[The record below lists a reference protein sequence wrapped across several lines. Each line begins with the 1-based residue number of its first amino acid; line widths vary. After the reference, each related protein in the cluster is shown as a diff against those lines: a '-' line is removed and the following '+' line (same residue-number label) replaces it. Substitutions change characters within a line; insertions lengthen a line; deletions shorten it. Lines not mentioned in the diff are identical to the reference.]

1 MLSLYEMTSSLFI
14 LFMHFT
20 VQMLAKQLLL
30 WNASIYRCY
39 ITYFEFTCFG
49 IFDCISHRSFLS
61 FILQANT
68 SSPKS
73 YFLLDSTASSFGFC
87 TPIIDKNQVLT
98 LNGKETWASYSL
110 TKISNY
116 SALTLSLFGVTY
128 MYKEKLFSLQF
139 SYNAK

>member
-20 VQMLAKQLLL
+20 VQMLAKQLHVSLQ
-30 WNASIYRCY
+30 NANIYKCH
-39 ITYFEFTCFG
+39 ITYFEITFLRYST
-49 IFDCISHRSFLS
+49 ISHHSFLS

-73 YFLLDSTASSFGFC
+73 YFLLDSTTSSLGFC
-87 TPIIDKNQVLT
+87 TPIIDKNKVLT
-98 LNGKETWASYSL
+98 LNDKAWASYSL

-116 SALTLSLFGVTY
+116 SALTLSSFGVIY
-128 MYKEKLFSLQF
+128 IKKIILLQF
-139 SYNAK
+139 KYNVK